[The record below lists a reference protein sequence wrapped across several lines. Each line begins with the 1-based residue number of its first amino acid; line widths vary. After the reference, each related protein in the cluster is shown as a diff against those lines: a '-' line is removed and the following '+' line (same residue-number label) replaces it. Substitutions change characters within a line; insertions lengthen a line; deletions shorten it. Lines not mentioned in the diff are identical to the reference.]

1 MKNNR
6 IQKRIGFFYMIRK
19 IYPMHFRASPLYSVM
34 VQCVNVLTGM
44 ANGAILLFTQ
54 WFFDTALRVSNSEST
69 LRTVLL
75 VLGIFVC
82 LRLFT
87 NVLESIR
94 QYLVEV
100 NNARVMEHMMGEIHR
115 KSAEIDP
122 ILYEDPAYLDDIDKA
137 ANGVDSAIYF
147 QYVTS
152 SILTFHLPYFL
163 FLSVYLTELH
173 PMLVL
178 CLLFVFI
185 PVLISHLFRS
195 SLYAKLEDASAPI
208 RRQTAAYADACS
220 GKRFYKET
228 RTLGAFGYFRQ
239 LLKDSVEALNT
250 AVWKTQK
257 KAAMLDF
264 GFQTLH
270 LFGYIGVFGLAFLL
284 MLRGAISIGAF
295 AAVFAAIDTM
305 FASMAYLIGDH
316 IGSIT
321 DGMGEIRNFLRFLEI
336 TPAVRESQCLDKKS
350 VICLQNVSF
359 RYPNANV
366 DSLRN
371 IHLQI
376 QPGETIAI
384 VGENGAGKSTLVKL
398 IMGLYAPSTGTV
410 QYGDVDIKHVS
421 YSALFT
427 RMSGV
432 FQKYAKYALSLR
444 DNVAISDFDSM
455 ESDAEIEKVL
465 RKVHV
470 NQDDTGIFP
479 EGLHTMLSREFD
491 GVELSGGQ
499 WQRIAIARG
508 MYRDSDLII
517 LDEPT
522 AAIDPIE
529 ESLVYEEFA
538 RMTEGKTAVIVTHRI
553 GSAKIANRI
562 VVMQDGG
569 IAEVGTH
576 AQLLANH
583 GVYADMYE
591 AQAKWY

>member
-1 MKNNR
+1 M
-6 IQKRIGFFYMIRK
+6 
-19 IYPMHFRASPLYSVM
+19 
-34 VQCVNVLTGM
+34 
-44 ANGAILLFTQ
+44 
-54 WFFDTALRVSNSEST
+54 
-69 LRTVLL
+69 
-75 VLGIFVC
+75 
-82 LRLFT
+82 
-87 NVLESIR
+87 
-94 QYLVEV
+94 
-100 NNARVMEHMMGEIHR
+100 
-115 KSAEIDP
+115 
-122 ILYEDPAYLDDIDKA
+122 
-137 ANGVDSAIYF
+137 
-147 QYVTS
+147 
-152 SILTFHLPYFL
+152 
-163 FLSVYLTELH
+163 
-173 PMLVL
+173 
-178 CLLFVFI
+178 
-185 PVLISHLFRS
+185 
-195 SLYAKLEDASAPI
+195 
-208 RRQTAAYADACS
+208 
-220 GKRFYKET
+220 
-228 RTLGAFGYFRQ
+228 
-239 LLKDSVEALNT
+239 NT